1 MRTLLGKTLEELKE
15 IALELSLPA
24 FTAKQIADWL
34 YKKRVTSIDKM
45 TNLSKSARERLSK
58 EFVIGIDQT
67 LQVVTSQDGTK
78 KYLFKPQCTAGPQP
92 AIGDQRT
99 AGQQSTAERQSTA
112 GRQSAAERQSIAEQ
126 QGCAS
131 GSIESVIIPDNE
143 RKTICVSSQVGCK
156 MACTFC
162 MTGRQGFHG
171 NLSVASILSQFI
183 AVEESQELTNAVF
196 MGMGEPLDNLENVM
210 RAIEV
215 LTADWGFAWSPKR
228 ITLST
233 IGVTRQLGGRG
244 IVWKGIEHQNVNPL
258 KFFLDNCKV
267 HLAVSLHNPF
277 YEERLALMPAEKSF
291 PLEKTLKLIREYDFT
306 GQRRVS
312 FEYTMFNKVNDSKRH
327 ADRLAQLL
335 RGLECRVNLIR
346 FHSIPDSPLESS
358 PMQVIEHFRERLQ
371 ASGITAT
378 IRASRGEDI
387 LAACG
392 MLSGK
397 GNNL

>member
-58 EFVIGIDQT
+58 EFVIGIDKT

-78 KYLFKPQCTAGPQP
+78 KYLFKPLCTAGP
-92 AIGDQRT
+92 
-99 AGQQSTAERQSTA
+99 QSTAERQSTA
-112 GRQSAAERQSIAEQ
+112 GRQSAAEQQSTAEQ
-126 QGCAS
+126 PGCAS

-171 NLSVASILSQFI
+171 NLTVASILSQFN

-233 IGVTRQLGGRG
+233 IGVTTQLGGRG
-244 IVWKGIEHQNVNPL
+244 IVWKGVEYKNVNPL

-277 YEERLALMPAEKSF
+277 YEERLALMPAERTF
-291 PLEKTLKLIREYDFT
+291 PLEKSLKLIKEYDFT